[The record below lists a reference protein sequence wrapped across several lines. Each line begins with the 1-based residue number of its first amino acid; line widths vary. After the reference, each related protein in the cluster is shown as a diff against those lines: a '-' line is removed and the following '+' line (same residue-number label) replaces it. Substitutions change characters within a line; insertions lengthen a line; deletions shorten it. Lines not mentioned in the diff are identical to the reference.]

1 MYGRGRRLRDKG
13 YCNFFQ
19 RLAPLSQLQMPFI
32 SNPGYLAAA
41 FIEASAAFI
50 LLVLYWLLAP
60 AFSARFFRLWIVGWT
75 LYVGLGAL
83 QIYSLWRNGPGN
95 PHYAS
100 ALSLLAA
107 ALFFAAILEC
117 RGQGKRLGWLWPLA
131 VISSCGFLTLILR
144 AARPALAQ
152 WPETLF
158 ESAIYLTAG
167 WVLWRSHAQHRGF
180 GWKLLAG
187 ALILRGLHAL
197 DMPDWPGQVFG
208 LLRVS
213 FHGIL
218 GIAMGIA
225 MAVLVLEAGRART
238 EDLNEKLRRLA
249 LITAEATQSL
259 RLHDALEGILRH
271 LVESFS
277 ASHGLVFLLDGSS
290 ESEALILRASVGFSE
305 GFVKQNARV
314 LPSETWVRKILE
326 KETPFVAY
334 TATDEPGVRR
344 WMDTERISAIAL
356 VRVPGKERPL
366 GLLGIGSVEPRGF
379 EIDEQHFLVNVANL
393 LGLTAQNVALFEI
406 AATSR
411 RQWLDTFDSIAD
423 LIIVHGPDGRI
434 LRANRA
440 LAWHL
445 GVEPISL
452 EGQSLRDLLTQGAQK
467 WAGCPYCESAAGKP
481 EEVDPTFGGHFLVTN
496 SDFHDSEGNRLG
508 TIHVLKDFTERRQAE
523 NKFRM
528 LFENVQEGIFISTPE
543 GRFLDFNNAFMQILG
558 YDNREDLLRVDI
570 APSLYVDAAM
580 RERLKRLL
588 REHGKVDD
596 FEFQYRRRDGEIR
609 TALES
614 SFATRDES
622 GAIVA
627 YQGFVLDI
635 TERKLAEMEIR
646 RRNRELLALNSI
658 AEMLGQSGP
667 LEEVL
672 TRALGKIIELL
683 AVDTGS
689 LYLLD
694 EPAKTL
700 KRVACV
706 GFKSEQSL
714 QTRPIEISPVLIDQ
728 VRQTRATVLSTS
740 AVALP
745 ESLRDLQQKEE
756 IQDSQAAVLWSKD
769 RIIGALV
776 VGCRS
781 RRGFSTAEMNL
792 LAALGNQV
800 AATID
805 KSVLLEQ
812 SREAYESLRMAQ
824 EQLLQSEKMAA
835 VGQLI
840 SGVAHELN
848 NPLTAILGYSQLL
861 KSEELMN
868 ARGADYLEKLY
879 KQAQRTHHIVQN
891 LLSFARQHKT
901 ERAPVDLN
909 QILGDTLTLR
919 EYDMNL
925 SNIRIHRDF
934 NRKIPNIGG
943 DFHQLQQVFLNILN
957 NAVDAIVE
965 KGGKGEIWIRTDAV
979 ENRARVEITD
989 SGPGVQNP
997 QRVFDPFYTTKAVG
1011 KGTGLGLSICY
1022 GIVKEHG
1029 GEIQVRNTPPRGAAF
1044 TIWFPLHPA
1053 LSAPKTS
1060 RPPRVQESVTGKVLL
1075 VDDDETLLQ
1084 LEHEVLRSRGITV
1097 KLTRSTKEAMD
1108 FLHGDSVDAIVT
1120 DMKMPGEISPL
1131 DFYRWIEQN
1140 RPELAARVVFTASH
1154 ARENEASAALRKS
1167 GCPVIPKPFAIEE
1180 LWSAIQKALSAEVST
1195 LIRR

>member
-1 MYGRGRRLRDKG
+1 
-13 YCNFFQ
+13 
-19 RLAPLSQLQMPFI
+19 MPFI
-32 SNPGYLAAA
+32 SNPGFLAAA

-50 LLVLYWLLAP
+50 LLVLYSLLAP
-60 AFSARFFRLWIVGWT
+60 GFSARFFRLWMAGWT

-83 QIYSLWRNGPGN
+83 QIYSLWRGGLYN
-95 PHYAS
+95 PHA
-100 ALSLLAA
+100 AHAISLLAA

-117 RGQGKRLGWLWPLA
+117 RGQGKRSGWLWPLA
-131 VISSCGFLTLILR
+131 VVSLCGFLTLGLR
-144 AARPALAQ
+144 AFDPGLAQ
-152 WPETLF
+152 WPESLF
-158 ESAIYLTAG
+158 ECALYLTAG

-187 ALILRGLHAL
+187 ALMLRGLHAV
-197 DMPDWPGQVFG
+197 DMPDWPAQTFG
-208 LLRVS
+208 LLRIS
-213 FHGIL
+213 SHGLL

-238 EDLNEKLRRLA
+238 EDLNDKLRRLA
-249 LITAEATQSL
+249 LITAEATHSL
-259 RLHDALEGILRH
+259 RLHEALEGILRH
-271 LVESFS
+271 LVESFN

-290 ESEALILRASVGFSE
+290 ESEALILRASVGFSP
-305 GFVKQNARV
+305 GFEKQNARV
-314 LPSETWVRKILE
+314 SPGETWARKALQQ
-326 KETPFVAY
+326 ETPFVAY
-334 TATDEPGVRR
+334 TSTEEPNVRL
-344 WMDTERISAIAL
+344 WMAAEKLSAIAL
-356 VRVPGKERPL
+356 VRVPGKEKPL
-366 GLLGIGSVEPRGF
+366 GLLGIGSADPRGF
-379 EIDEQHFLVNVANL
+379 ETDEKHFLVNVANL

-411 RQWLDTFDSIAD
+411 RQWLDTFDSIGD
-423 LIIVHGPDGRI
+423 LIVVHDLDGRV

-445 GVEPISL
+445 GVEPVSL
-452 EGQSLRDLLTQGAQK
+452 EGQPLRDLLSQRTIR
-467 WAGCPYCESAAGKP
+467 WNRCPYCEGAAGKP

-496 SDFHDSEGNRLG
+496 SDFHDSEGHRLG

-523 NKFRM
+523 NKYRM

-558 YDNREDLLRVDI
+558 FESREDLLRVDI
-570 APSLYVDAAM
+570 APSLYVDSNT

-588 REHGKVDD
+588 REHGQVSD
-596 FEFQYRRRDGEIR
+596 FEFQFRRRDGEIR

-622 GAIVA
+622 GTIVA

-635 TERKLAEMEIR
+635 TERKLAEIEIR
-646 RRNRELLALNSI
+646 RRNRELLALNGI
-658 AEMLGQSGP
+658 AELLGQSGP

-672 TRALGKIIELL
+672 TRALGKITELL
-683 AVDTGS
+683 GVDTGS

-694 EPAKTL
+694 EPAKSL
-700 KRVACV
+700 KRVAAV
-706 GFKSEQSL
+706 GFRSEEAL
-714 QTRPIEISPVLIDQ
+714 HLRPLEVSSALIDQ
-728 VRQTRATVLSTS
+728 VRQARATVLSAS
-740 AVALP
+740 AIAVP
-745 ESLRDLQQKEE
+745 EYLRDLQQKEG
-756 IQDSQAAVLWSKD
+756 IQEAQLAVLWSKD
-769 RIIGALV
+769 RIMGALV
-776 VGCRS
+776 IGSRS
-781 RRGFSTAEMNL
+781 RREISTAEMNL
-792 LAALGNQV
+792 LGALGNQV

-812 SREAYESLRMAQ
+812 SRDAYESLRLAQ

-891 LLSFARQHKT
+891 LLSFARQHRT

-909 QILGDTLTLR
+909 QILEDTLTLR

-925 SNIRIHRDF
+925 SNIRIHREF
-934 NRKIPNIGG
+934 NRKLPTIGG

-957 NAVDAIVE
+957 NAVDAIGE
-965 KGGKGEIWIRTDAV
+965 KGGKGEIWVRTDLTD
-979 ENRARVEITD
+979 NRARVEITD

-997 QRVFDPFYTTKAVG
+997 HRVFDPFYTTKAVG

-1029 GEIQVRNTPPRGAAF
+1029 GEIQVRNSPPRGASF
-1044 TIWFPLHPA
+1044 TISLPLLPA
-1053 LSAPKTS
+1053 PHAPQPARPS
-1060 RPPRVQESVTGKVLL
+1060 RAHENVTGRVLL
-1075 VDDDETLLQ
+1075 VDDDESLLQ
-1084 LEHEVLRSRGITV
+1084 LQHEVLRARGLTV
-1097 KLTRSTKEAMD
+1097 KLTRSAKEAMD
-1108 FLHGDSVDAIVT
+1108 FLRRDSVDAVVT

-1131 DFYRWIEQN
+1131 NFYQWIEQN

-1154 ARENEASAALRKS
+1154 ARENEASAKLRNS
-1167 GCPVIPKPFAIEE
+1167 GCAVISKPFAIED
-1180 LWSAIQKALSAEVST
+1180 LWSAVQKVLATDISSPVN
-1195 LIRR
+1195 R